1 LESDRLMP
9 IIIEPEVPS
18 PGTGQTLEELMKEVF
33 AQGFDDF
40 EGDAEKET
48 RVKKWLNIAY
58 QEITLAKDWPF
69 LELEWEGLL
78 PEEFP
83 NLGHILD
90 VTSINNRVNLRPADR
105 RQLIRWNPTLEE
117 SGNAIGEFW
126 FQEGADTIAVYPT
139 APSETFRVRYS
150 IFPTELT
157 ESTNEP
163 IIPARWQY
171 LIVDGAVMRAYR
183 SRDAFSAAEL
193 VEANWAK
200 GMKTMEKALL
210 STNHDRNKKIIR
222 TQGSYSYG
230 IGNWNG

>member
-1 LESDRLMP
+1 MP

-18 PGTGQTLEELMKEVF
+18 PGTGQTLQQLMEEVM

-40 EGDAEKET
+40 EGDAEKEA
-48 RVKKWLNIAY
+48 RIKRWINIAY

-69 LELEWEGLL
+69 LELEWEGKL

-90 VTSINNRVNLRPADR
+90 VTSINNRVNLRPVDR

-117 SGNAIGEFW
+117 TGNNIGEFW
-126 FQEGADTIAVYPT
+126 YQEGADTIAVYPA

-157 ESTNEP
+157 EASNEP
-163 IIPARWQY
+163 IIPARFQY
-171 LIVDGAVMRAYR
+171 LIIRGALIWAYQ
-183 SRDAFSAAEL
+183 SRDAYEAANLQREQWNTGL
-193 VEANWAK
+193 AQ
-200 GMKTMEKALL
+200 MTKALM
-210 STNHDRNKKIIR
+210 STNHDRNRKIIR
-222 TQGSYSYG
+222 TQGNYSYG
-230 IGNWNG
+230 IGGWNG

>member
-1 LESDRLMP
+1 MP

-40 EGDAEKET
+40 EGDAEKEA

-90 VTSINNRVNLRPADR
+90 VVSVNNRMNLRPVDR
-105 RQLIRWNPTLEE
+105 RQLVRWNPILEE
-117 SGNAIGEFW
+117 TNGIAEFW
-126 FQEGADTIAVYPT
+126 YQEGADTIAVYPP
-139 APSETFRVRYS
+139 APSETFKVRYS
-150 IFPTELT
+150 VFPTELT
-157 ESTNEP
+157 EASNEP
-163 IIPARWQY
+163 LIPARFQY
-171 LIVDGAVMRAYR
+171 LIIDGAVMRAYR
-183 SRDAFSAAEL
+183 SRDAYQAAEL
-193 VEANWAK
+193 VEANWNK
-200 GMKTMEKALL
+200 GMKSMEKALL

-222 TQGSYSYG
+222 TQGYG
-230 IGNWNG
+230 GGFNGGWRG